1 MNIFYTAIVTFCLFS
16 IRFSFSQ
23 VGIGTT
29 TPNSSAALEV
39 SSSNKGFLLPRVA
52 LTSAQDMTTIP
63 NPVQGLM
70 IYNTSELYDNMSS
83 LLLKRGFYY
92 FTGQTWVLVTDK
104 SNQNTVRSGDM
115 DLFGDD
121 IYDVATVSAG
131 KFYIYDQVN
140 HPFYNGAIPEAY
152 SSIQRSGNK
161 TFFQDELTQTKL
173 LTLVHD
179 DPANGLLGNVGV
191 GTFNPSSSALLDLT
205 SSTKGFLPPRVS
217 LSSITSASPITSP
230 ATGLLVYNTATSGVY
245 PNNVSP
251 GYYYYNGVKWVN
263 FITNPYLLSV
273 KKTSA
278 QSITTAPG
286 VVTVNNW
293 EAPYLDNTGGSWNS
307 TSGVFT
313 VPRTGN
319 YKITASLL
327 FQVSG
332 LLYNTEFSVQLLKNG
347 TNVGSNGTFAQV
359 TNSFYSKFISTGTL
373 VSILSLVQGDQLK
386 VAAFQ
391 NSGTS
396 VSTYNPNGN
405 FNYLM
410 IEEIR

>member
-1 MNIFYTAIVTFCLFS
+1 MNIFYTTILALCLIS
-16 IRFSFSQ
+16 VRFSFSQ
-23 VGIGTT
+23 VGIGTN
-29 TPNSSAALEV
+29 TPNPSAALDV
-39 SSSNKGFLLPRVA
+39 SSTNKGFLLPRVA
-52 LTSAQDMTTIP
+52 LTSAQDLTTVP

-70 IYNTSELYDNMSS
+70 IYNTTEAYDNSNN
-83 LLLKRGFYY
+83 LVLKKGFYY
-92 FTGQTWVLVTDK
+92 CTGQSWVLVTDK
-104 SNQNTVRSGDM
+104 SNQNTVKAGDM

-121 IYDVATVSAG
+121 IYGAKTIAAG
-131 KFYIYDQVN
+131 EFFIYDQVN
-140 HPFYNGAIPEAY
+140 HPFYSGALPEAF

-161 TFFQDELTQTKL
+161 TFFLDELTQTNL
-173 LTLVHD
+173 LTLVHN
-179 DPANGLLGNVGV
+179 DPANGLLGNVGI
-191 GTFNPSSSALLDLT
+191 GTSSPSSSAILDLS
-205 SSTKGFLPPRVS
+205 SSTKGFLPPRVA
-217 LSSITSASPITSP
+217 LSSITSASPITAP
-230 ATGLLVYNTATSGVY
+230 QTGLLVYNTATAGVY

-251 GYYYYNGVKWVN
+251 GYYYYNGSKWVN

-273 KKTSA
+273 KKTTA
-278 QSITTAPG
+278 QTITTAPG
-286 VVTVNNW
+286 VVTVTGW
-293 EAPYLDNTGGSWNS
+293 EVPYLDNTGGSWNS
-307 TSGVFT
+307 TTGTFT

-327 FQVSG
+327 FQVNG
-332 LLYNTEFSVQLLKNG
+332 LVYNTEYSVQLLRNG

-359 TNSFYSKFISTGTL
+359 TNALYSKFISTGTL

-391 NSGTS
+391 NSGVS